1 MDAVIN
7 ALAGA
12 ARSLVHPI
20 ILAILLIPMLVALAI
35 WIGVGWAYWDTW
47 TSAIQS
53 AVVDHAPFT
62 WAANWDLG
70 RFASWVAAVVVLA
83 LLAPVVIATA
93 LLIATV
99 FAMPVLVR
107 HVARS
112 DYPNLERGQGGTV
125 IGSIWNALASIF
137 VFALLW
143 IVTLPLWL
151 LGPLAALLPLLLS
164 AYLNQRLFRYDALSD
179 HADTAEMRQIF
190 EIARGRLFLLGL
202 LTGVLYFIPP
212 INLIAPIYAALAFIH
227 LCLAELERL
236 RSARAAGPG
245 EVQGLGTGGRAEN
258 KKKAAHCAA
267 LLIVQS
273 FP

>member
-12 ARSLVHPI
+12 TRTLVHPI

-35 WIGVGWAYWDTW
+35 WIGVGWAYWGTW

-62 WAANWDLG
+62 WAANWDLA
-70 RFASWVAAVVVLA
+70 RFASWIGAAVLLA
-83 LLAPVVIATA
+83 LLAPVVILTA

-112 DYPNLERGQGGTV
+112 DYPNLDRRQGGTV
-125 IGSIWNALASIF
+125 IGSLWNALAAIF
-137 VFALLW
+137 VFAVLW
-143 IVTLPLWL
+143 IETLPLWL

-179 HADTAEMRQIF
+179 HADAAEMKRIF

-202 LTGVLYFIPP
+202 LTGMLYFIPP

-245 EVQGLGTGGRAEN
+245 EVQGLGTGGGRAGN
-258 KKKAAHCAA
+258 KNRRRIAPP
-267 LLIVQS
+267 S
-273 FP
+273 

>member
-1 MDAVIN
+1 MDAVIKSLTR
-7 ALAGA
+7 AV
-12 ARSLVHPI
+12 RSLVHPV
-20 ILAILLIPMLVALAI
+20 ILMILLIPMLVALAI
-35 WIGVGWAYWDTW
+35 WIGVGWAYWGTW

-62 WAANWDLG
+62 WAANWDLA
-70 RFASWVAAVVVLA
+70 RFASWIAAVIVLA
-83 LLAPVVIATA
+83 MLAPVVILTA

-99 FAMPVLVR
+99 FSMPVLVR

-112 DYPNLERGQGGTV
+112 DYPNLDRRHGGTV
-125 IGSIWNALASIF
+125 IGSLWNALAAIF

-179 HADTAEMRQIF
+179 HADAAEMRQIF

-202 LTGVLYFIPP
+202 ITGVIYFIPP
-212 INLIAPIYAALAFIH
+212 INLVAPVFAALAFIH
-227 LCLAELERL
+227 LCLDELQRL
-236 RSARAAGPG
+236 RSG
-245 EVQGLGTGGRAEN
+245 EIRTQDVGLRT
-258 KKKAAHCAA
+258 
-267 LLIVQS
+267 Q
-273 FP
+273 